1 MVNTRNI
8 EQPVT
13 FKAKPHA
20 VYEMLMDSAAHARFT
35 GAEATISRDVG
46 GAFSAYDGA
55 LTGTNVELVAD
66 VKIVQAWR
74 AGSDDWPEDHYSTAT
89 FLLEEAEG
97 GTRLTFTQTE
107 VPETSYDDINQG
119 WRDYYW
125 SKMELALASQ

>member
-74 AGSDDWPEDHYSTAT
+74 AGSDDWPEAHYSTAT

-97 GTRLTFTQTE
+97 GTRLTFS
-107 VPETSYDDINQG
+107 PNPPKDDFG
-119 WRDYYW
+119 D
-125 SKMELALASQ
+125 SP